1 LQPVRDIC
9 FSESAIASLETTIE
23 VAANSREKPNSVA
36 AWIITALD
44 TITAFA
50 VPNLNGLAE
59 PSVFSGLAAL
69 RVVYKN

>member
-23 VAANSREKPNSVA
+23 VAANSCEKPNSVEA
-36 AWIITALD
+36 CIITALD

-50 VPNLNGLAE
+50 VPNLNCPRRAVG
-59 PSVFSGLAAL
+59 FSGLAAL
-69 RVVYKN
+69 RVIYKN